1 MNKQFYNK
9 VTSDL
14 RALESRVVSDEP
26 ITLEELNTFKQ
37 EAINMLQIVNGTKE
51 YEAVTMSTQK
61 GFKSTKHEVLLS
73 AIIDKINTLQK
84 Y

>member
-1 MNKQFYNK
+1 MKVSNEPVTQEELQEFRKQ
-9 VTSDL
+9 
-14 RALESRVVSDEP
+14 ALEM
-26 ITLEELNTFKQ
+26 LEV
-37 EAINMLQIVNGTKE
+37 VNGSKE